1 MPEQHPIPQQI
12 SSYSFKLVGDMTLK
26 QFSQLAGGVII
37 SLILYASPLNPLI
50 KWPLILISF
59 VIGVA
64 LAFLPIQD
72 RPLSTWI
79 VVFFRSIYTPTY
91 FVWRRAK
98 TPKEYFAPEEGLE
111 KVPAIAAAEQKQV
124 VAEHIEPVIKTTP
137 SVKKLEDKE
146 KTFLSRVS
154 QNFIAPGTTVTI
166 TATPVHTYT
175 PTPTPVVTTN
185 KAIPIPETP
194 KIHPEHIIQ
203 ANGTKASENE
213 KPVPEVTTVK
223 VTPIPTASFS
233 ATKGAQFS
241 QEVTPPLPPN
251 RPNIIVGQVL
261 NASGKIIEG
270 AILEI
275 KDSEGRPVRALRSNK
290 LGHFMIATPL
300 VNGRYETTVEKEGFN
315 FDPFYFDANNTI
327 IQPIAVWAKDNSKLK
342 TQN

>member
-79 VVFFRSIYTPTY
+79 VVFFRSIYAPTY
-91 FVWRRAK
+91 FVWRRVK

-124 VAEHIEPVIKTTP
+124 VAEHTEPVIKTTP
-137 SVKKLEDKE
+137 SVKKLEEKE

-154 QNFIAPGTTVTI
+154 QNFIAPGTTVVI

-175 PTPTPVVTTN
+175 PTPVATSIS
-185 KAIPIPETP
+185 KIPKTINIPETP
-194 KIHPEHIIQ
+194 KIHPEHIIS
-203 ANGTKASENE
+203 TKHTAQSTQEI
-213 KPVPEVTTVK
+213 PAPEVTTVK
-223 VTPIPTASFS
+223 VAPIPTAGFS
-233 ATKGAQFS
+233 ATKVAQFS

-251 RPNIIVGQVL
+251 RPNIVVGQVL
-261 NASGKIIEG
+261 DSNGKIIEG

-300 VNGRYETTVEKEGFN
+300 VNGRYEITVEKEGFS
-315 FDPFYFDANNTI
+315 FVPFYFDAKNTI
-327 IQPIAVWAKDNSKLK
+327 IQPIAVWAKENSNLK
-342 TQN
+342 T